1 MAEFQNWNIGREF
14 QAGLER
20 GQQTRR
26 QDQFRALAGQAINAP
41 AAERD
46 ALIQQAVA
54 NDPETGFALQKQLE
68 ADTDRRQTAL
78 FNMAR
83 GFKQIHS
90 KNPAQA
96 MAYFQRQIAPGLV
109 KIGFDVDPNTPE
121 TEVVNV
127 VDQVLATYGGDD
139 SAEPAGFRQ
148 IDLAAR
154 AAGFEPGTPEYQN
167 YFQVH
172 GGIKGRAPT
181 GGFNFEL
188 VPGVGYVRE
197 NPRSGT
203 LELYDQT
210 TRSIVPVVGGA
221 DINAG
226 GADHPQ
232 AAPPAQGG
240 VVVTNEQ
247 GERGRYS
254 IGRDGRPVFIA
265 ESVPANVAQGIT
277 ADPAAFQGQDVTLP
291 PQAQAPSPAVQRFG
305 DITTRTPEQQAYLT
319 EQEKERARLD
329 AYTRATE
336 LEADRESAKTTA
348 RETAEARAQKA
359 QALPQTIAT
368 ADETIGLLDRA
379 LSHPGRTAATGASS
393 ALDPRNRI
401 PGTDAYDFNVLL
413 DQIKG
418 QAFLQA
424 FQSLRG
430 GGAITERE
438 GTAAT
443 NAIARLNA
451 AQSEEEF
458 AKSLG
463 DLKRI
468 VQDARG
474 RAIRSVSGE
483 PDGQPQPKGIPRPK
497 TQAEYDALPSGAVF
511 INRDGKTYR
520 K

>member
-1 MAEFQNWNIGREF
+1 MAEFQNWNLGREF
-14 QAGLER
+14 QAGLES
-20 GQQTRR
+20 GQQRRR

-41 AAERD
+41 AAEREF
-46 ALIQQAVA
+46 LVQQAIA

-68 ADTDRRQTAL
+68 ADTDRRQKAL

-83 GFKQIHS
+83 GFKQIHT

-96 MAYFQRQIAPGLV
+96 MAYFQRQIAPGLG

-127 VDQVLATYGGDD
+127 VDQVLATYGGDE

-203 LELYDQT
+203 LEVYDPQ
-210 TRSIVPVVGGA
+210 TRSIVPIVGGA

-226 GADHPQ
+226 APS
-232 AAPPAQGG
+232 AAPSPIGG
-240 VVVTNEQ
+240 VPAPTVNIEGLTPEQ
-247 GERGRYS
+247 NQQLGA
-254 IGRDGRPVFIA
+254 FIA
-265 ESVPANVAQGIT
+265 QLSPEQAESAVSAVNARPRVVA
-277 ADPAAFQGQDVTLP
+277 
-291 PQAQAPSPAVQRFG
+291 APSAQPPAVQRFG
-305 DITTRTPEQQAYLT
+305 DITTRTPEQQAALT
-319 EQEKERARLD
+319 EAAKNAEALRLYEAQTGLAAEREA
-329 AYTRATE
+329 AT
-336 LEADRESAKTTA
+336 TTA
-348 RETAEARAQKA
+348 RETAEAKVQRT
-359 QALPQTIAT
+359 QALPQTIAA
-368 ADETIGLLDRA
+368 ADQT
-379 LSHPGRTAATGASS
+379 LSVIDDLIRHPGRVAATGLSS
-393 ALDPRNRI
+393 SIDPRNRI
-401 PGTDAYDFNVLL
+401 PGTDAYNFRAAL
-413 DQIKG
+413 DQLRG

-438 GTAAT
+438 GKAAT
-443 NAIARLNA
+443 DAIAALDT
-451 AQSEEEF
+451 AQGEEAFLKALRDLRAVVEGGKQR
-458 AKSLG
+458 ALG
-463 DLKRI
+463 SAGGAPSTVRTI
-468 VQDARG
+468 RYDARG
-474 RAIRSVSGE
+474 NR
-483 PDGQPQPKGIPRPK
+483 IP
-497 TQAEYDALPSGAVF
+497 
-511 INRDGKTYR
+511 
-520 K
+520 